1 MTLEVSPAR
10 RDRTFVERRLPS
22 AVEGSQYAPPRGS
35 GSSGAA
41 AEAAQDICP
50 DLLRELLHGAL
61 TVEALNSEAL
71 ALESVVLRLRRQ
83 GGQLPLVH
91 LAGQRSLR
99 GDVQE
104 VPGRG
109 RRREAADEPAL
120 EGDVAELGVPG

>member
-83 GGQLPLVH
+83 GGQLRVVRV
-91 LAGQRSLR
+91 AGQRSL
-99 GDVQE
+99 GGGVEE
-104 VPGRG
+104 VCGRG
-109 RRREAADEPAL
+109 RGRGGGGGAGL
-120 EGDVAELGVPG
+120 GGDVAELGV